1 MITIFNWP
9 TAPLQVKWLAVF
21 FLLFWISLYPPP
33 FSLYSDFPLLFLSFN
48 FFDIFAVAGKEVK
61 TFAHEMLHD
70 CGVDASSI
78 AADGNRVAVL
88 SASDQKILVFQLNY
102 KGSQI

>member
-1 MITIFNWP
+1 M
-9 TAPLQVKWLAVF
+9 
-21 FLLFWISLYPPP
+21 
-33 FSLYSDFPLLFLSFN
+33 
-48 FFDIFAVAGKEVK
+48 K